1 MATRVIERGTAPY
14 PPTHTPPPHGARAS
28 RLSNPPPTLDPAG
41 APHDASTDHHA
52 HRSVLTCRMC
62 AIAGE
67 SRSSFN
73 TRPIL
78 RNRSLPSRGT
88 SRLYHHRCMY
98 RGRVPCLVQL
108 AAEERGGRSG
118 RGWLWRAHPQPLLVA
133 GRCVWPLC
141 VYGGPW
147 CKGGA
152 AGWAGSAPVRVANS
166 VSGLCGVPPI
176 RAVGVLVF
184 IRRTHPLAAPC
195 RRRHHPLL
203 RPPPR
208 SAADA
213 ARQREGDEEGEEVC
227 VRVVL

>member
-98 RGRVPCLVQL
+98 RGCRASYNLQLRRGEGAVDVVGCGEPTHSPCWW
-108 AAEERGGRSG
+108 RGG
-118 RGWLWRAHPQPLLVA
+118 
-133 GRCVWPLC
+133 
-141 VYGGPW
+141 VYGPCVCTVAHGARGEQQ
-147 CKGGA
+147 GGQGA
-152 AGWAGSAPVRVANS
+152 
-166 VSGLCGVPPI
+166 
-176 RAVGVLVF
+176 
-184 IRRTHPLAAPC
+184 H
-195 RRRHHPLL
+195 
-203 RPPPR
+203 
-208 SAADA
+208 
-213 ARQREGDEEGEEVC
+213 Q
-227 VRVVL
+227 